1 MSALGQ
7 KRTLVHVHVMSALP
21 PKADI
26 GTQLRNVRYL
36 NGKRVK
42 KRRDPRSLEQAT
54 GAARF
59 FEKMVREIESDL
71 GGRRQLSRIEGELI
85 RAFCGAATQVQYLNH
100 QVMLG
105 EGSEIDLGG
114 YATLASTMLRIGS
127 RLGLQRRARDVTPT
141 LDQYLAQRAREDEEA
156 A

>member
-1 MSALGQ
+1 M
-7 KRTLVHVHVMSALP
+7 TVV
-21 PKADI
+21 D
-26 GTQLRNVRYL
+26 L
-36 NGKRVK
+36 NRKRV

-59 FEKMVREIESDL
+59 FQKMVREIENDL

-85 RAFCGAATQVQYLNH
+85 QAFCGAATQVQYLNR

-114 YATLASTMLRIGS
+114 YATLASTMLRIGA
-127 RLGLQRRARDVTPT
+127 RLGLQRRARDVTHV
-141 LDQYLAQRAREDEEA
+141 LDEYLRTKQDEA
-156 A
+156 AE